1 VEDLDTEGQKPST
14 SQENKEM
21 GNGQFRMKQP
31 FSMMPKTR
39 RRVAHLAETLGEGS
53 GNDEEWDEE
62 EEMEEEEI
70 DKIVEIIEDEVKGE

>member
-1 VEDLDTEGQKPST
+1 LDTEGQKPST
-14 SQENKEM
+14 SQENIEM

-53 GNDEEWDEE
+53 GNEEWDE
-62 EEMEEEEI
+62 EEMEEEEEMDEI
-70 DKIVEIIEDEVKGE
+70 IEIIEDEVKGENN